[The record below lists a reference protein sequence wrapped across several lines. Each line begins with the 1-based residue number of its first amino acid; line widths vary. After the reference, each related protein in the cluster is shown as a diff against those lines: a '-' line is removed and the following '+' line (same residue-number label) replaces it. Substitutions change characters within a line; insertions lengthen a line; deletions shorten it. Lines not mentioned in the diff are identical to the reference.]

1 MQRKAEIDKKKIK
14 LKLSNTLRLN
24 FAIWK
29 LFTFFTHVIMQK

>member
-1 MQRKAEIDKKKIK
+1 MQRKAEIDKKIN

-29 LFTFFTHVIMQK
+29 LFTFFTHVIVRK

>member
-1 MQRKAEIDKKKIK
+1 MQRKAEIDKEIN

-29 LFTFFTHVIMQK
+29 LFTFFTHVIVQK